1 MNYIQILLYL
11 HSLLL
16 VTEMKVCGPTL
27 SLCGLILSAWGVV
40 QLVLMGV
47 FYYIKS
53 VALFEDIGLEEELEK
68 MTPDE
73 FYIKADAL
81 YTQSAY
87 NCWIAACIYVL
98 LLIFSAHQFYMNSQ
112 SSHSHA

>member
-1 MNYIQILLYL
+1 
-11 HSLLL
+11 
-16 VTEMKVCGPTL
+16 MKVCGPTL

-53 VALFEDIGLEEELEK
+53 VALFEDIGLEESLQNP
-68 MTPDE
+68 TE
-73 FYIKADAL
+73 FYNKAETL
-81 YTQSAY
+81 YTQSAF

-98 LLIFSAHQFYMNSQ
+98 LLIFSAHQFYINSQ